1 MIFIKTASFIRK
13 LNPITS
19 ACKSLILLFYFLSAK
34 EKMSFKLVAV
44 LVVFMVVCSLFVVQ
58 SAPGLTV
65 EELTEIRENLIEEF
79 IKVS

>member
-1 MIFIKTASFIRK
+1 
-13 LNPITS
+13 
-19 ACKSLILLFYFLSAK
+19 
-34 EKMSFKLVAV
+34 MSFKLVAV